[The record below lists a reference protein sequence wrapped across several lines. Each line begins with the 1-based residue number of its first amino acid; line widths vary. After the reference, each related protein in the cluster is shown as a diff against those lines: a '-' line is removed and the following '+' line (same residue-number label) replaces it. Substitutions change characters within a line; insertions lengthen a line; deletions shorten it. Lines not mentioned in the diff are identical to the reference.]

1 MALRVFKNL
10 DFQGFVKNEDL
21 TDEVLWKAIAEV
33 ESGLVD
39 ARLGGFLIKKRVPR
53 PGGGKSG
60 GYRTIMAH
68 RQGERLFLLYG
79 FAKNERDNITRAER
93 AALLEAGNAY
103 MKLTDTELDSAVE
116 KKVLLELKAKKA
128 K

>member
-10 DFQGFVKNEDL
+10 DFQDFVKDEGL

-33 ESGLVD
+33 ENGLVD

-103 MKLTDTELDSAVE
+103 MKLADAELDSAVE

>member
-10 DFQGFVKNEDL
+10 DFQKFVKDEDL
-21 TDEVLWKAIAEV
+21 TDEALWKAIDEV
-33 ESGLVD
+33 ENGLVD
-39 ARLGGFLIKKRVPR
+39 ARLGGFLIKKRVPKA
-53 PGGGKSG
+53 GGGKRG

-79 FAKNERDNITRAER
+79 FSKSEQDNITKKEKD
-93 AALLEAGNAY
+93 ALSEAGDVY
-103 MKLTDTELDSAVE
+103 MKLTDAQLDLAVG
-116 KKVLLELKAKKA
+116 KKKLLELKRKKA